1 MQPTQKS
8 DKPTGGFRDSIVNLI
23 IAQPLLILCL
33 FLVLAGGL
41 GWQAQN
47 FEIDASPDTLLTR
60 DNELYQQTQQVNE
73 RYAPQEF
80 LLLTYEP
87 LNQQLYSDQT
97 FDDILTIADDIM
109 ELPRVESVRHILN
122 VPVFSGVEG
131 VTELDA
137 DLSGL
142 SIDPENYDSEA
153 LRDSFDNHP
162 IYTNLLVNED
172 QTATAMQILFRDV
185 EGEYSQQELEQMRVD
200 EVDRIRELTA
210 PYAERASIHLGGV
223 HVIAYQ
229 LINIISSDLIVFGL
243 AIAAL
248 ICVLLLILFRGLRWV
263 AIPVICCACS
273 VLPTMGLFALL
284 GIKATVISANF
295 IALQLILTL
304 AIVIHLIVQYREEV
318 TDDSGDHKNRI
329 RRTLQHKIG
338 PCLFAGV
345 TTSVGFASLIFSDI
359 QPVISFGWMMI
370 IAMGFSILASLVLF
384 PVLVLLLP
392 RGEIHDDYRGL
403 TGLVGG
409 MRKLALGKP
418 VLVCIAAALILAV
431 GIAGATLLSVEN
443 SFINYFRTST
453 LIHQELAYIDQDF
466 GGTTPLDITYQ
477 IQETP
482 DNPDL
487 IMSAEASLTLQRI
500 HQVMENFEAT
510 GRILSPV
517 NLTDL
522 AREVNNDRPITEYE
536 LTAIYWLMEE
546 EFREDLVGSFFNEEL
561 QEVRFNVWIQDLT
574 PGLNRAEFLDQV
586 RTDLAAIGVTEESYQ
601 LTNLFMLYQQI
612 MQKLFDS
619 QIKTLGLV
627 YIAITLM
634 FMLIFR
640 SVKIALVA
648 IVPNIIST
656 AAIFGVMGWAG
667 LPLDL
672 MTITIAA
679 IVMGIAVDD
688 TIHYIHRYLEERK
701 SNDVEVAIDNTH
713 RSVGMAVL
721 YTSVLIAAGFSMLA
735 FSDFVPSVI
744 FGLLTALAM
753 IMALLAD
760 LCLLPVLLKRFVSS

>member
-8 DKPTGGFRDSIVNLI
+8 DTSTGGFRDSIVNLI

-33 FLVLAGGL
+33 FLVLAAGL

-97 FDDILTIADDIM
+97 FDDILSIADEIM

-142 SIDPENYDSEA
+142 SIDPDNYDAET
-153 LRDSFDNHP
+153 LRESFDNHP

-185 EGEYSQQELEQMRVD
+185 EAEYSQQELEQMRVD
-200 EVDRIRELTA
+200 EVDRIREMTA

-243 AIAAL
+243 AIAAM

-304 AIVIHLIVQYREEV
+304 AIVIHLIVQYREEAN
-318 TDDSGDHKNRI
+318 DDSGDHKNRI

-392 RGEIHDDYRGL
+392 RGEIHDDYRAL

-409 MRKLALGKP
+409 MRKLALGQP
-418 VLVCIAAALILAV
+418 VLVSIAAALILAV

-477 IQETP
+477 IQEEP

-522 AREVNNDRPITEYE
+522 AREVNNDQPITEYE

-561 QEVRFNVWIQDLT
+561 QEVRFNIWIQDLT
-574 PGLNRAEFLDQV
+574 PGLNRAEFLEQV
-586 RTDLAAIGVTEESYQ
+586 RTDLADIGVAEDSYQ

-688 TIHYIHRYLEERK
+688 TIHYIHRYLEERE
-701 SNDVEVAIDNTH
+701 SNVAEVAIDNTH

-760 LCLLPVLLKRFVSS
+760 LCLLPVLLKRFVSA